1 MAASKP
7 TSLLSK
13 RKDSFPITLNQY
25 FGALT
30 LGWVVSLSDT
40 KLTPAPRLLP
50 STMAT
55 DWEFDKKAT
64 PLGAV
69 LSIQYLYTAAH
80 FRQG

>member
-40 KLTPAPRLLP
+40 ELTPAPRLLP
-50 STMAT
+50 SAMTT

-64 PLGAV
+64 PFGAV
-69 LSIQYLYTAAH
+69 LSNQYLYTTIYL
-80 FRQG
+80 QPG